1 MAKAGL
7 FRTGCIST
15 HALREEGDSFLVII
29 IHILSNI
36 STHALREEGDQVP
49 HCL

>member
-15 HALREEGDSFLVII
+15 HALREEGDC
-29 IHILSNI
+29 LSSNDAEFYPAI
-36 STHALREEGDQVP
+36 STHALREEGDFV
-49 HCL
+49 